1 MHSNMACFVFK
12 LSVEACW
19 LYIVYFILS
28 QQKLR
33 IMLLIVVRSLILQC
47 NKKLMIIIINSFT
60 FIVLMGSPFKNIIA
74 LMKSYF

>member
-33 IMLLIVVRSLILQC
+33 IMLLIVQYRSKISEPPNALSTRGLEEV
-47 NKKLMIIIINSFT
+47 NAL
-60 FIVLMGSPFKNIIA
+60 VLFR
-74 LMKSYF
+74 

>member
-1 MHSNMACFVFK
+1 MACFVFK
-12 LSVEACW
+12 LSVEAYW